1 MTRFASATPAGKATI
16 LALSATLLLML
27 WAVLTV
33 IGTLVGLG
41 RLGANV
47 DFLAVPQWLWT
58 YRAHPQVQ
66 LWFKVA
72 AMGSGLIILMIAA
85 AAALRIR
92 RPLHGS
98 ARWANEGEIAREGLR
113 AKHGII
119 LGRKGAGYLVFGGNE
134 HVMLYAPTRTG
145 KGVGVVIPNLLNW
158 ADSVVVLDI
167 KKENWE
173 VTAGF
178 RANHGQQVL
187 MFDPL
192 DPEGRTARY
201 NPLAYI
207 DRANPIETLD
217 ELQKLATMLF
227 PTPDKGDPFWS
238 EAARTGF
245 VGVGAYVAESPQLPF
260 TIGEIYRQLTRGNP
274 KSKFPAIIEARA
286 GGKEALSP
294 GAVNALNDF
303 CSASDNTFASIKQT
317 ITSRMNLWLNPRVDA
332 ATSAS
337 DFDLRELRSKRIS
350 IYLGVTPDNM
360 ARVAPLYNLFF
371 QQLVD
376 LNTRELP
383 GAGRHPTQVLVLL
396 DEFARIG
403 HASVI
408 AKGFSYVAGYGLRLL
423 PVIQS
428 PSQLRAEY
436 GPDVADEIMT
446 NCGVEVV
453 FTPKELKVAQDL
465 SERLGYYT
473 FKGRS
478 KSRPTYLGGGKRT
491 TTESEQR
498 RALMLP
504 QELIQ
509 MSKDSL
515 IVMRGGIAPIRASKI
530 YFFKNADFTKRLLPP
545 PLIAPLAS
553 AAQGRPASAASDD
566 RLDTITAD
574 LAALS
579 QTVNEIHARVV
590 ERPLTFSEAAGDTAI
605 DLTAIS
611 LELDAI
617 DMDDLPAGATEAES
631 EDWINRYINSGLLE
645 DVIER

>member
-1 MTRFASATPAGKATI
+1 MTRFASATPAGKAAILVASTVLL
-16 LALSATLLLML
+16 LALWGMLTLL
-27 WAVLTV
+27 
-33 IGTLVGLG
+33 GTLVGLG
-41 RLGANV
+41 RLGANT
-47 DFLAVPQWLWT
+47 DLAAVPGWLWA

-72 AMGSGLIILMIAA
+72 AMGSGLIILVIAA

-98 ARWANEGEIAREGLR
+98 ARWANEGEIRREGLR
-113 AKHGII
+113 AKKGII
-119 LGRKGAGYLVFGGNE
+119 LGRKGGGYLVFGGNE

-158 ADSVVVLDI
+158 TDSVVVLDI
-167 KKENWE
+167 KKENWDA
-173 VTAGF
+173 TAGF
-178 RANHGQQVL
+178 RAKHGQQVL

-207 DRANPIETLD
+207 DRTSPIDTLD

-245 VGVGAYVAESPQLPF
+245 VGVGAYVAETPQLPF
-260 TIGEIYRQLTRGNP
+260 TIGEIYRQLTGGSP
-274 KSKFPAIIEARA
+274 KVKFPALIEARA

-337 DFDLRELRSKRIS
+337 DFDLRELRSKPIS

-383 GAGRHPTQVLVLL
+383 GGGRHPVEVLVLL

-473 FKGRS
+473 FEGRS

-491 TTESEQR
+491 TTESDQR

-509 MSKDSL
+509 MSKDTL
-515 IVMRGGIAPIRASKI
+515 IIMRGGIAPIRASKI

-545 PLIAPLAS
+545 PPIAPLTSAGPAGQPSAS
-553 AAQGRPASAASDD
+553 SDD
-566 RLDTITAD
+566 RLDTISAD

-590 ERPLTFSEAAGDTAI
+590 ARPLTVSEAAGDAEL
-605 DLTAIS
+605 DLGAIS

-631 EDWINRYINSGLLE
+631 EDWINRYITSGLLE
-645 DVIER
+645 EAIER